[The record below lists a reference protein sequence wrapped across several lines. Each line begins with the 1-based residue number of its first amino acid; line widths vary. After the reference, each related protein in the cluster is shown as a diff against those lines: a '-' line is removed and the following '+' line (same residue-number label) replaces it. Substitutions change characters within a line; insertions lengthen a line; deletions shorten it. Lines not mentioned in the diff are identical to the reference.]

1 MAVTFEHV
9 TTCHGK
15 DNRSHENEAFLEAV
29 KNCDDE
35 TYKEIISILTAA
47 GLLHEQTRPLDR
59 THS

>member
-9 TTCHGK
+9 TNCHEK

-35 TYKEIISILTAA
+35 TYKEIISILTEA
-47 GLLHEQTRPLDR
+47 GLLPA
-59 THS
+59 

>member
-1 MAVTFEHV
+1 MAVTFEPV
-9 TTCHGK
+9 THCHEK

-47 GLLHEQTRPLDR
+47 GLLHE
-59 THS
+59 